1 MSLGQFHLA
10 IPSSIFTLNGEIPC
24 PHQSV
29 GSFILS
35 DGSF

>member
-1 MSLGQFHLA
+1 MSLGQFHLD
-10 IPSSIFTLNGEIPC
+10 IPFLYCHIKREIPC

-29 GSFILS
+29 GPFIVS